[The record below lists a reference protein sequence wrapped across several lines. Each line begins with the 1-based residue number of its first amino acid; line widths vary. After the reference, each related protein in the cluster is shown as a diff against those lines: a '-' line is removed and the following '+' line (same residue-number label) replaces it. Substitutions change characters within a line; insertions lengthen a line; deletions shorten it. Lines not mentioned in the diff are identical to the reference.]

1 MFSTDSILKEVNIF
15 GKVVAYILIL
25 VSLIV
30 VKSPIFLIFVN
41 IFLLW
46 ITKPFSNLVK
56 MNLFNFGVTLFGIF
70 FPQLLWITKIII
82 LIIYTELLKK
92 VTETIELRYVLE
104 NTFYR
109 FQKKKVTYRI
119 LYLIYFEKYFKNNLK
134 KMLLLKDDYGL
145 KKDRRL
151 ISFLLQQSYRKTK
164 ENMQD
169 FMQTYQLRF
178 YNDSK
183 KRTYIEKN
191 SWETWDTNYI
201 MVHVVILLLVFFYGR

>member
-46 ITKPFSNLVK
+46 ITKPFCNLLK
-56 MNLFNFGVTLFGIF
+56 MNLFNFGVTLFSIF

-92 VTETIELRYVLE
+92 VTETIELRYILE
-104 NTFYR
+104 NTLYR

-119 LYLIYFEKYFKNNLK
+119 LYLIYFGKYFRNNLK
-134 KMLLLKDDYGL
+134 RMLLLKDDYGL
-145 KKDRRL
+145 KKDGKL
-151 ISFLLQQSYRKTK
+151 ISFLLEQSYRRTK
-164 ENMQD
+164 ENMQE

-183 KRTYIEKN
+183 KRTYIEKKN
-191 SWETWDTNYI
+191 WESWDTNYMI
-201 MVHVVILLLVFFYGR
+201 VHIVVLLLVFFYGR